1 MASSSKFSSITTD
14 SGLEIKTVHSNKLD
28 YLYEVS
34 IEPEVVNPTSIPTI
48 NPYSAYGKQS
58 FSPTRVIK
66 SLIRAHPKGVK
77 EYIQA
82 SKKQQGYTHI
92 HFGAIRISLSFH
104 GRKGLPVV
112 ARIALL
118 DTRFKQYQHACIA
131 TTETTLNAGTV
142 FVTLFPNFNMSLVD
156 PHLLEALKVQV
167 QIIGAEQVS
176 DAIAATLHD
185 QMVYRVQNHAL
196 DLAIPGGE
204 NALLIRVDEK
214 NGASCTHVPRQISK
228 QELIQL
234 LPNDWITDYEDLH
247 TQANEPLESSNSR
260 ISHTKEGRTSISFD
274 HSHFKGLKQWEIHDD
289 HPQNLQ
295 QVHRSQDI
303 IKYFDKEG
311 LPVSWFQDP
320 ISGHI
325 YFDVC
330 NICEECQI
338 ENILGLDLPDLSC
351 KKRSKSKQVEPQPCK
366 PDLDPQNPDTDS
378 FVSQRSQFNGY
389 QIPTEWIS
397 KNTKTSC
404 PADFPKLE
412 TFNKNGSRH
421 TPKIKNI
428 SSTILPSGE
437 TLRPNPTEDVLNW
450 QTENSLVQNTALISI
465 HKNISEAKDKIEQID
480 TTVSTQQS
488 RVSHMIEVFEK
499 RLQELKYIIPSD
511 PSTLADFVLNQEKET
526 KFIKDQVYVLKTTGQ
541 VPTYDVGP
549 STPLPKVSS
558 MYGAV
563 PFRNWPTPFYFGG
576 VSVPSPSLY
585 FTESQPQATKPFDIA
600 ATLRKYPAI
609 EQPSSSQ
616 QEPPSSLMFS
626 TYTNPTFSVEQER
639 KANEATRV
647 YDNPL
652 SSVLDELHDDSVP
665 YISTYTEFHDS
676 SSKETSSEESPSESS
691 SDESVS
697 TDDSS
702 EHSLEEET
710 IPQIHMAEPEPEIVE
725 PDENEETS
733 FDQTQRAT
741 FPKSKGVP
749 LFTIDNIPPEKWEA
763 RFHEFHAW
771 MLA

>member
-66 SLIRAHPKGVK
+66 LIRAHPKGVK

-82 SKKQQGYTHI
+82 SKVDQHPIPATRKEQFITLHIPNDFPMQWKQQGYTHI

-112 ARIALL
+112 ARVALL

-142 FVTLFPNFNMSLVD
+142 FVTLFPNFNMSLAD

-176 DAIAATLHD
+176 DAIAATLHY

-228 QELIQL
+228 QDFKI
-234 LPNDWITDYEDLH
+234 
-247 TQANEPLESSNSR
+247 SS
-260 ISHTKEGRTSISFD
+260 SFYY
-274 HSHFKGLKQWEIHDD
+274 
-289 HPQNLQ
+289 
-295 QVHRSQDI
+295 VQDI

-351 KKRSKSKQVEPQPCK
+351 KKRSKSKQVEPRPCK

-404 PADFPKLE
+404 PVSKKDFILIIKSVLIFWKKKQESPR
-412 TFNKNGSRH
+412 KNGS
-421 TPKIKNI
+421 
-428 SSTILPSGE
+428 
-437 TLRPNPTEDVLNW
+437 
-450 QTENSLVQNTALISI
+450 
-465 HKNISEAKDKIEQID
+465 
-480 TTVSTQQS
+480 
-488 RVSHMIEVFEK
+488 
-499 RLQELKYIIPSD
+499 
-511 PSTLADFVLNQEKET
+511 
-526 KFIKDQVYVLKTTGQ
+526 
-541 VPTYDVGP
+541 
-549 STPLPKVSS
+549 
-558 MYGAV
+558 
-563 PFRNWPTPFYFGG
+563 
-576 VSVPSPSLY
+576 
-585 FTESQPQATKPFDIA
+585 
-600 ATLRKYPAI
+600 
-609 EQPSSSQ
+609 
-616 QEPPSSLMFS
+616 
-626 TYTNPTFSVEQER
+626 
-639 KANEATRV
+639 
-647 YDNPL
+647 
-652 SSVLDELHDDSVP
+652 
-665 YISTYTEFHDS
+665 
-676 SSKETSSEESPSESS
+676 
-691 SDESVS
+691 
-697 TDDSS
+697 
-702 EHSLEEET
+702 
-710 IPQIHMAEPEPEIVE
+710 
-725 PDENEETS
+725 
-733 FDQTQRAT
+733 
-741 FPKSKGVP
+741 
-749 LFTIDNIPPEKWEA
+749 
-763 RFHEFHAW
+763 
-771 MLA
+771 